1 MEEKNHLG
9 KKELVEQ
16 ELEPLGVQFGEAEE
30 LHLLQDQEII
40 QKK

>member
-1 MEEKNHLG
+1 VERSHID

-16 ELEPLGVQFGEAEE
+16 ELEPLGVQFGEVEE